1 MLPRVPRIPMTLQ
14 EAIDAYNRLSI
25 GPLRRI
31 GSEHHGACPL
41 CDSDDGWRC
50 HQRGGTLVI
59 RCHKCWA
66 SWQEHLE
73 ALGLWRDGDRPVGPY
88 PQMITRATQTAEQ
101 PAESLVVGMD
111 AGDHPECEYDP
122 TGNIVL
128 FPAGDPSPAAM
139 AATIPTITV
148 KLGPNGPIGPV
159 PDGVVWSPRPFGRS
173 IVRLYSAE
181 DVHLRVTGSGS
192 GSADREGDGAGDA
205 IREGAGAGNA
215 RRYGFGAGNAV
226 RLGDGA
232 GDAIHSYGYGT
243 GDAIRD
249 GSGDGDAVR
258 EGDGAGDALRD
269 GAGLGNARR
278 YGYGVGNA
286 VRLGDGAG
294 DALHNGFGAGDAIR
308 DGSGD
313 GSAIRDGSGTGDAV
327 RCGDGTGDACRNGSG
342 TGTAIRGGT
351 GDAPATCA

>member
-1 MLPRVPRIPMTLQ
+1 MTLQ

-31 GSEHHGACPL
+31 GSEYHGACPL

-50 HQRGGTLVI
+50 HQWGGTLVI

-88 PQMITRATQTAEQ
+88 PQIITRATQTAEQ
-101 PAESLVVGMD
+101 PAESLVAGMD

-148 KLGPNGPIGPV
+148 DLGSNGPIGPV

-205 IREGAGAGNA
+205 IREG
-215 RRYGFGAGNAV
+215 
-226 RLGDGA
+226 DG
-232 GDAIHSYGYGT
+232 T
-243 GDAIRD
+243 
-249 GSGDGDAVR
+249 
-258 EGDGAGDALRD
+258 GDALRD

-351 GDAPATCA
+351 GDAPTTCA

>member
-1 MLPRVPRIPMTLQ
+1 MLWLPGVPRIPMTLQ

-31 GSEHHGACPL
+31 GSEYHGACPL

-50 HQRGGTLVI
+50 HQWGGTLVI

-88 PQMITRATQTAEQ
+88 PQIITRATQTAEQ
-101 PAESLVVGMD
+101 PAESLVAGMD

-148 KLGPNGPIGPV
+148 DLGSNGPIGPV

-192 GSADREGDGAGDA
+192 GSADREGDG
-205 IREGAGAGNA
+205 
-215 RRYGFGAGNAV
+215 
-226 RLGDGA
+226 
-232 GDAIHSYGYGT
+232 T

-258 EGDGAGDALRD
+258 EGDGTGDALRD

-351 GDAPATCA
+351 GDAPTTCA

>member
-1 MLPRVPRIPMTLQ
+1 MLWLPGVPRIPMTLQ

-31 GSEHHGACPL
+31 GSEYHGACPL

-50 HQRGGTLVI
+50 HQWGGTLVI

-88 PQMITRATQTAEQ
+88 PQIITRATQTAEQ
-101 PAESLVVGMD
+101 PAESLVAGMD

-148 KLGPNGPIGPV
+148 DLGSNGPIGPV

-192 GSADREGDGAGDA
+192 GSADREGDG
-205 IREGAGAGNA
+205 
-215 RRYGFGAGNAV
+215 
-226 RLGDGA
+226 
-232 GDAIHSYGYGT
+232 T
-243 GDAIRD
+243 
-249 GSGDGDAVR
+249 
-258 EGDGAGDALRD
+258 GDALRD

-351 GDAPATCA
+351 GDAPTTCA

>member
-1 MLPRVPRIPMTLQ
+1 MTLQ

-31 GSEHHGACPL
+31 GSEYHGACPL

-50 HQRGGTLVI
+50 HQWGGTLVI

-88 PQMITRATQTAEQ
+88 PQIITRATQTAEQ
-101 PAESLVVGMD
+101 PAESLVAGMD

-148 KLGPNGPIGPV
+148 DLGSNGPIGPV

-249 GSGDGDAVR
+249 GSGDAIR
-258 EGDGAGDALRD
+258 EGDGTGDALRD

-351 GDAPATCA
+351 GDAPTTCA

>member
-1 MLPRVPRIPMTLQ
+1 MTLQ

-31 GSEHHGACPL
+31 GSEYHGACPL

-50 HQRGGTLVI
+50 HQWGGTLVI

-73 ALGLWRDGDRPVGPY
+73 ALGRWRDGDRPVGPY
-88 PQMITRATQTAEQ
+88 PQIITRATQTAEQ
-101 PAESLVVGMD
+101 PAESLVAGMD

-148 KLGPNGPIGPV
+148 DLGSNGPIGPV

-192 GSADREGDGAGDA
+192 GSADRE
-205 IREGAGAGNA
+205 
-215 RRYGFGAGNAV
+215 
-226 RLGDGA
+226 
-232 GDAIHSYGYGT
+232 
-243 GDAIRD
+243 
-249 GSGDGDAVR
+249 
-258 EGDGAGDALRD
+258 
-269 GAGLGNARR
+269 
-278 YGYGVGNA
+278 
-286 VRLGDGAG
+286 GDGAG

-351 GDAPATCA
+351 GDAPTTCA

>member
-1 MLPRVPRIPMTLQ
+1 MTLQ

-31 GSEHHGACPL
+31 GSEYHGACPL

-50 HQRGGTLVI
+50 HQWGGTLVI

-88 PQMITRATQTAEQ
+88 PQIITRATQTAEQ
-101 PAESLVVGMD
+101 PAESLVAGMD

-148 KLGPNGPIGPV
+148 DLGSNGPIGPV

-192 GSADREGDGAGDA
+192 GSADREGDG
-205 IREGAGAGNA
+205 
-215 RRYGFGAGNAV
+215 
-226 RLGDGA
+226 
-232 GDAIHSYGYGT
+232 T

-258 EGDGAGDALRD
+258 EGDGTGDALRD

-351 GDAPATCA
+351 GDAPTTCA